1 MDEFNARGPVP
12 EGIPTAERA
21 EVPPRAELGGIR
33 LESATAGCAGHSCQ
47 LAAAHGHQILKWV
60 WLLKHVD
67 PPGADRG
74 T

>member
-1 MDEFNARGPVP
+1 MHEFNARGPVP

-21 EVPPRAELGGIR
+21 EVPPRAELGGLR
-33 LESATAGCAGHSCQ
+33 LESAAARCAGHGGQ
-47 LAAAHGHQILKWV
+47 LAAADGPQGLKRV